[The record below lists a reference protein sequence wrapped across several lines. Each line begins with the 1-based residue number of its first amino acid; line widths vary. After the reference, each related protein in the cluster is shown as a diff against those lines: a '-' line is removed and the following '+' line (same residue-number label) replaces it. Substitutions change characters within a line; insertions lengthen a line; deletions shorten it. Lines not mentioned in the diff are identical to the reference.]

1 MTKVTVPPEPPNNK
15 PSTEE
20 IGWLKR
26 VVRGFLAILGLILIL
41 IGVIIGWATPGLPFG
56 LLPGIIG
63 VILLGTNSTT
73 GRNWMESVLTKRPM
87 LEWLAPHWLMKRVF
101 NREKRPL
108 EVLNP
113 KRAAKLKAKKEA
125 KEANE
130 SAA

>member
-1 MTKVTVPPEPPNNK
+1 MTEPKTSPET
-15 PSTEE
+15 PSALADSSPV
-20 IGWLKR
+20 GLFQR
-26 VVRGFLAILGLILIL
+26 VLRGFLAILGIILIL

-56 LLPGIIG
+56 MLPGIIG

-87 LEWLAPHWLMKRVF
+87 LEWLAPRWLMRRVF
-101 NREKRPL
+101 SREKRPL

-113 KRAAKLKAKKEA
+113 KRAAKLKAKKAA
-125 KEANE
+125 KE